1 MSFWRI
7 AWRSI
12 QQRSLASV
20 LTALSMALGVALM
33 VAVIVVGGSA
43 GESFMSNAGNG
54 YNLIVGGKGGSLQ
67 LTLNTVYRISKPL
80 EPVPYTYYKE
90 FLPASKRK
98 DGQDGQYAAYVAKA
112 VPVCLGDYYDE
123 FRVVGT
129 TPEYFEPLPGGR
141 EYKFADG
148 KPYKQSDFFGA
159 VIGSAVARKLE
170 IGLKSKIQPTHS
182 AEDGHVHDEKF
193 VVRGVLAPMGN
204 ADDRSVFINL
214 EGFYLLEGHA
224 KPEKKTATANK
235 AASAKASSEPKVDE
249 HAHEHGSEPH
259 HHEHHEDA
267 NDGHKHEHGE
277 DGHEHAPARADAK
290 ESSAS
295 ERAGGDHDHE
305 DHAHEHDHAEKGNA
319 KADEHQHDEHEHDH
333 AHGDENP
340 AEAVATEDHDHHHD
354 HAEQGKSGAAK
365 SASAEHGHAAGDDHA
380 HEHEE
385 HAHADEEAAASA
397 EKDGHDHDHAH
408 DEEVKAAN
416 SKSADVTG
424 PDHKHA
430 EGDDHAH
437 DHEDH
442 AHGEQEHAHEH
453 PTKSSHDHKGHDHS
467 HDGHDHSHDGHD
479 HHGHDHGQSHEPL
492 PESAREVTAFL
503 VRTSDIMF
511 SEALAQEINEGTVAQ
526 AVSPIGEITRLF
538 STFVGPME
546 RILYVLT
553 ALIIVVAATS
563 IMVGMYNSMN
573 ERKHEIAVMRALGAS
588 RGAVGSIV
596 LMESILLS
604 LLGGVLGWVL
614 GHILVGAISPY
625 VQEYTGIYLG
635 FFRFVPKYELILIP
649 ALVALAS
656 LVGYLPAVAAYRTD
670 VAKSLTANP

>member
-80 EPVPYTYYKE
+80 EPVPYTYYKD

-98 DGQDGQYAAYVAKA
+98 DGQDGKYAAYVAKA

-129 TPEYFEPLPGGR
+129 TPEYFDPLPGGR

-170 IGLKSKIQPTHS
+170 IGLKAKIQPTHS

-193 VVRGVLAPMGN
+193 TVRGVLAPMGN

-224 KPEKKTATANK
+224 KPKKKTATAK
-235 AASAKASSEPKVDE
+235 SSSEPKVDE

-267 NDGHKHEHGE
+267 SDGHKHEHGE

-290 ESSAS
+290 ESSGS
-295 ERAGGDHDHE
+295 ERPAGDHEHE
-305 DHAHEHDHAEKGNA
+305 EHAHEHDHAEKGSA
-319 KADEHQHDEHEHDH
+319 KADEHEHDHDH

-340 AEAVATEDHDHHHD
+340 GEAVATDDHDHDHD

-365 SASAEHGHAAGDDHA
+365 SENLD
-380 HEHEE
+380 
-385 HAHADEEAAASA
+385 
-397 EKDGHDHDHAH
+397 
-408 DEEVKAAN
+408 KA
-416 SKSADVTG
+416 
-424 PDHKHA
+424 DHKHA
-430 EGDDHAH
+430 DGDDHAH
-437 DHEDH
+437 DHEEHAHSDARAATSDEKDGHDHEHDH
-442 AHGEQEHAHEH
+442 AHDHEERAHGKEEHAHEH
-453 PTKSSHDHKGHDHS
+453 AHSDEEHAHKDPAKSSHDHKSHDHS

-479 HHGHDHGQSHEPL
+479 HHGHDHGHSHEPL

-511 SEALAQEINEGTVAQ
+511 SQPLAQEINEGTVAQ
-526 AVSPIGEITRLF
+526 AVSPIDEITRLF
-538 STFVGPME
+538 SNFVGPME
-546 RILYVLT
+546 RVLYVLT
-553 ALIIVVAATS
+553 ALIIVVAAMS

-596 LMESILLS
+596 LLESILLS
-604 LLGGVLGWVL
+604 LVGGVLGWVL
-614 GHILVGAISPY
+614 GHVLVGMLSPY
-625 VQEYTGIYLG
+625 VQEHTGVYLG
-635 FFRFVPKYELILIP
+635 LFRFVPKYELILIP